1 MTATQTV
8 TLTQSEFTALIT
20 DAIAAKRKGEL
31 LEMTRGDYTV
41 KLAGCEGTYR
51 ITVTGGPKDSWT
63 RRQNVAPENVAR
75 TIPTL
80 FAELGGH
87 VETATE
93 APAAAVAP
101 AKASPAPVAPQSVVD
116 EARELIAAA
125 RTSIRIYGPNSRPG
139 ARAAANARQAI
150 AKALQAGATE
160 AQLLAN

>member
-1 MTATQTV
+1 MTATATA
-8 TLTQSEFTALIT
+8 TLTQAEFTALIT

-80 FAELGGH
+80 FAELGGE
-87 VETATE
+87 VEAATE
-93 APAAAVAP
+93 APVRAVAP
-101 AKASPAPVAPQSVVD
+101 VEPGPARVAPQSVVD
-116 EARELIAAA
+116 EARKLIAAA
-125 RTSIRIYGPNSRPG
+125 RTSIRIHGPNSRPG
-139 ARAAANARQAI
+139 ARAAADARQAI
-150 AKALQAGATE
+150 VTALKAGATE
-160 AQLLAN
+160 AQLLAA